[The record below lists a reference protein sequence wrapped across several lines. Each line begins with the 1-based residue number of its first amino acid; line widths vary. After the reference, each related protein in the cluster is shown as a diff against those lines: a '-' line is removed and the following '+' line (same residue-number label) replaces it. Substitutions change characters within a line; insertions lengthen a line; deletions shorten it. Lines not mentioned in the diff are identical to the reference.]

1 MRINLESVNRLSPR
15 RLAYGAVFFS
25 AFGGFMSG
33 SAVFKYLSGRP
44 ELFSWI
50 GDALVGFA
58 FVAYGMF
65 WAVMLVRRANSSI
78 PRRDVPGDARLPS
91 PSH

>member
-1 MRINLESVNRLSPR
+1 
-15 RLAYGAVFFS
+15 
-25 AFGGFMSG
+25 MSG

-50 GDALVGFA
+50 GDALVGLA
-58 FVAYGMF
+58 FVAYGIF

-78 PRRDVPGDARLPS
+78 PPRETPANASLPMA
-91 PSH
+91 SH